1 MTPGISAFTSFFQ
14 ATTAAQASKVISP
27 TRIKLASHSL
37 GQSLGCRATRL
48 QEAEIVLAYVLAQA
62 RPFRLERASAGS
74 DAGQVALPCRRKISS
89 TDELQARGEFEMS
102 ETDKRLFVGIKIST
116 KLQHG
121 LDSPAPGTDRYF
133 KENNGDFLQI
143 ITQGEEK
150 LIGRFIKDG
159 FPVGDLDNVSR
170 NVRSIVRII
179 AGDHRLEEDAVH
191 IYIR

>member
-1 MTPGISAFTSFFQ
+1 MEALGPAAISARVVFS
-14 ATTAAQASKVISP
+14 
-27 TRIKLASHSL
+27 
-37 GQSLGCRATRL
+37 
-48 QEAEIVLAYVLAQA
+48 Y
-62 RPFRLERASAGS
+62 
-74 DAGQVALPCRRKISS
+74 RRKMSS
-89 TDELQARGEFEMS
+89 GDDYKQRGSKMS

-133 KENNGDFLQI
+133 KENNSDFLQI

>member
-1 MTPGISAFTSFFQ
+1 MPSSDDPQ
-14 ATTAAQASKVISP
+14 AK
-27 TRIKLASHSL
+27 
-37 GQSLGCRATRL
+37 
-48 QEAEIVLAYVLAQA
+48 
-62 RPFRLERASAGS
+62 
-74 DAGQVALPCRRKISS
+74 
-89 TDELQARGEFEMS
+89 GECKMS

-179 AGDHRLEEDAVH
+179 AGDHRIEEDAVH